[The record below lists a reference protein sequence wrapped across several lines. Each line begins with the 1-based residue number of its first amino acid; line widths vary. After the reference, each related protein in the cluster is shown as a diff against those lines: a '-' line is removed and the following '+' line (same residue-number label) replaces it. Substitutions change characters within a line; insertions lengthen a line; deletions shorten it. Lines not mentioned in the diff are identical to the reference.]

1 MFTMTNQYRNNLLLV
16 VAMLFTLCV
25 SCDDAAPGFSS
36 LDNASGIVNG
46 TPTNYESWTGVVAL
60 SSQDGSGMC
69 TGTLIGPGVVQTA
82 GHCVYKPSA
91 GIDHASSPADYR
103 VSGGA
108 NVITN
113 PIIIANAD
121 FIEVHP
127 DWNGSSGV
135 DLALVFFSDPAIE
148 IEYYPLRPETPETG
162 EMGHIVGYGLAS
174 SSDLYSSGIHR
185 EGDTTLLFVNET
197 FIEIGNPSNGCMGD
211 SGGPLFTLS
220 DDQTWEL
227 AGVISHGTT
236 QECLADSNGI
246 CVNLS
251 TYLDWVNEILDE
263 NPDYAADADE
273 DTDTDTDED
282 AGENV
287 DAGVKGSNSCTV
299 VSIGH
304 SARTLQLLPTL
315 L

>member
-1 MFTMTNQYRNNLLLV
+1 MFTMTNHYRKNLLLV

-25 SCDDAAPGFSS
+25 SCDDAAPGSSS
-36 LDNASGIVNG
+36 LDNTNGIING

-60 SSQDGSGMC
+60 ASLGGAGMC
-69 TGTLIGPGVVQTA
+69 TGTFIGPGVVQTA
-82 GHCVYKPSA
+82 GHCVYLPSQ
-91 GIDHASSPADYR
+91 GVDHVSSPSDYWA
-103 VSGGA
+103 VGGA
-108 NVITN
+108 NVSTN
-113 PIIIANAD
+113 PIMIANAD

-127 DWNGSSGV
+127 DWTGSAGV
-135 DLALVFFSDPAIE
+135 DLALVFFSDLAVE
-148 IEYYPLRPETPETG
+148 MEYYPLRPETPETG
-162 EMGHIVGYGLAS
+162 EEGHIVGYGVTNPAIPTS
-174 SSDLYSSGIHR
+174 AGTHM
-185 EGDTTLLFVNET
+185 EGDTTLLSVSDT

-220 DDQTWEL
+220 NDQTWEL

-236 QECLADSNGI
+236 QECLADSDGI

-251 TYLDWVNEILDE
+251 TYLDWVNEVLDE
-263 NPDYAADADE
+263 NPDYAPDADE
-273 DTDTDTDED
+273 DTDTEVD

-287 DAGVKGSNSCTV
+287 DAGVKGSNSCAV
-299 VSIGH
+299 VSIGY